1 MITVFDSEGQ
11 PHEFEDATKVSTDE
25 HNNLIVS
32 EGRPGA
38 ERMTH
43 LFNQAEW
50 RVTEIQYG

>member
-43 LFNQAEW
+43 LFNQGEW